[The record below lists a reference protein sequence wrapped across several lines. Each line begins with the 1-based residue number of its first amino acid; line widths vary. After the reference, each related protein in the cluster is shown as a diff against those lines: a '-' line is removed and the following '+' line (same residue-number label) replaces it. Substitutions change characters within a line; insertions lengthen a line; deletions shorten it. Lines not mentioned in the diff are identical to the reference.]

1 MKIIGLM
8 PNKKEEKELKR
19 VIDDITLLN
28 NYTDLFQNFK
38 EENYDVLLIWAEEIR
53 KDILL
58 ELISRALEIK
68 EEILIYVLS
77 DKGDMPIVAGA
88 ILAGAIDYILKPYD
102 LNKLFLQINR
112 DKNNVTAQA

>member
-68 EEILIYVLS
+68 EDILIYVLN
-77 DKGDMPIVAGA
+77 DKGDMPLVAGA
-88 ILAGAIDYILKPYD
+88 ISAGAIDYILKPYD
-102 LNKLFLQINR
+102 LN
-112 DKNNVTAQA
+112 